1 MCQQNI
7 PRENPSTTSSA
18 LKTLWWPKRETKMTT
33 LTGCWTRRSMR
44 LVFIIIQS
52 SRLHV
57 GTSYFA
63 VIYLL
68 CSVLMHYNCRL
79 LLCYQNV
86 FSLSQEALMAAEISF
101 KNIKRHEVQVL
112 YRHWGFDICASDF
125 LTLLTIQS
133 GLSVSMV
140 APTKY
145 VTFYYFN
152 THTSEFGGQC
162 I

>member
-112 YRHWGFDICASDF
+112 YRHWSCFIRTFNSAIHSLFLLLFYLHICILPDP
-125 LTLLTIQS
+125 TISQPA
-133 GLSVSMV
+133 L
-140 APTKY
+140 A
-145 VTFYYFN
+145 N
-152 THTSEFGGQC
+152 
-162 I
+162 